1 MHAGNGRRERQLS
14 FPATGII
21 SMSDARDLLSVGV
34 DVGTTTTQIVFSRL
48 NLQDVSRPG
57 QIPRINITGREII
70 YQSPIVFTP
79 LIDFETIDAD
89 RLNEIMRREYS
100 AAGVNPS
107 QVETGAVIITGETAK
122 KKNADEILRVLSGL
136 AGEFVVSVAG
146 PNVESLIAGKGA
158 GAAEYSQKNY
168 ATVTNVDIGGGSA
181 NSATFHSGNLIGA
194 AAMNY
199 GGRILEI
206 ENATGRV
213 RHIAEPATHILADIG
228 LNLNIGDTPSL
239 DDLRRFTDRMADMTV
254 ELIEGTNSPLAQKIY
269 LTPPVGVSGKGS
281 VLMFSGG
288 IGHYYYNPITIN
300 SVSDA
305 TRHDDVG
312 PLLAESLRR
321 HAVLNTYTIV
331 PPAETVRATVLGAS
345 TQTVT
350 LSGSTIW
357 AEREILP
364 LKNVHVIRPIF
375 RAPENHRDYSKR
387 SDPSG
392 ERSRHLHDLPSKS
405 AQVPGS
411 AVYGDTSTT
420 PLSTAAPLS
429 ADVISRSIAEAVTRW
444 DINLTTDPFAIA
456 LELDRPLDYE
466 SLMQL
471 ATGLKDFADTMPAD
485 RPLIAIIERD
495 YAQALG
501 QTVKGLAPS
510 RALLVIDQV
519 GLSEG
524 DYIDIGTPLMDG
536 RVVPLSVKTLIFYH

>member
-1 MHAGNGRRERQLS
+1 MADS
-14 FPATGII
+14 
-21 SMSDARDLLSVGV
+21 RDLLSVGV
-34 DVGTTTTQIVFSRL
+34 DVGTTTTQVVFSRL

-57 QIPRINITGREII
+57 QIPRINITDRKVT

-79 LIDFETIDAD
+79 LIDSETIDAD
-89 RLNEIMRREYS
+89 KLNELVRSEYAS
-100 AAGVNPS
+100 AGIDPS
-107 QVETGAVIITGETAK
+107 QIETGAVIITGETAK
-122 KKNADEILRVLSGL
+122 KKNADEILRALSGL

-158 GAAEYSQKNY
+158 GAAQYSQTNF

-181 NSATFHSGNLIGA
+181 NSATFRSGNLIGA

-206 ENATGRV
+206 EHATGKV
-213 RHIAEPATHILADIG
+213 RHVAEPARRILADIG
-228 LNLNIGDTPSL
+228 LRLEIGDSPSL
-239 DDLRRFTDRMADMTV
+239 EELRRFTDRMADMTV

-288 IGHYYYNPITIN
+288 IGHYFYNPIPIN

-305 TRHDDVG
+305 TIHDDVG
-312 PLLAESLRR
+312 PLLAESLRK
-321 HAVLNTYTIV
+321 HAALNSYSIV

-364 LKNVHVIRPIF
+364 LKNVPVIRPVF
-375 RAPENHRDYSKR
+375 RAER
-387 SDPSG
+387 SDPELAEG
-392 ERSRHLHDLPSKS
+392 ERRRS
-405 AQVPGS
+405 AGLGGASS
-411 AVYGDTSTT
+411 AWREEQRAT
-420 PLSTAAPLS
+420 PLSAETISS
-429 ADVISRSIAEAVTRW
+429 AITDAVTRW
-444 DINLTTDPFAIA
+444 DVNLANDPFAIA
-456 LELDRPLDYE
+456 LELDRSLDYE
-466 SLMQL
+466 SLTQL
-471 ATGLKDFADTMPAD
+471 ANGLNDFANTMPSD

-501 QTVKGLAPS
+501 QTVKGLAPNRS
-510 RALLVIDQV
+510 LLVIDQV

>member
-1 MHAGNGRRERQLS
+1 MADS
-14 FPATGII
+14 
-21 SMSDARDLLSVGV
+21 RDLLSVGV

-57 QIPRINITGREII
+57 QIPRINITDRKVT

-79 LIDFETIDAD
+79 LIDSETIDAD
-89 RLNEIMRREYS
+89 KLNELVRSEYS
-100 AAGVNPS
+100 SAGVEPS

-122 KKNADEILRVLSGL
+122 KKNADEILRALSGL

-158 GAAEYSQKNY
+158 GAAQYSQTNF

-181 NSATFHSGNLIGA
+181 NSATFRSGNLIGA

-199 GGRILEI
+199 GGRILEV
-206 ENATGRV
+206 EHATGKV
-213 RHIAEPATHILADIG
+213 RHVAEPAKRILEDVG
-228 LNLNIGDTPSL
+228 LRLETGDLPSL
-239 DDLRRFTDRMADMTV
+239 EELRRFTDRMADMTV

-288 IGHYYYNPITIN
+288 IGHYYYNPIPIN

-305 TRHDDVG
+305 TIHDDVG
-312 PLLAESLRR
+312 PLLAESLRK
-321 HAVLNTYTIV
+321 HAVLNSYSIV

-364 LKNVHVIRPIF
+364 LKNVPVIRPTLAIAG
-375 RAPENHRDYSKR
+375 RVAEGVSRPEGINPASVSSAI
-387 SDPSG
+387 SD
-392 ERSRHLHDLPSKS
+392 
-405 AQVPGS
+405 
-411 AVYGDTSTT
+411 
-420 PLSTAAPLS
+420 
-429 ADVISRSIAEAVTRW
+429 AVTRW
-444 DINLTTDPFAIA
+444 DVNLATDPFAIA
-456 LELDRPLDYE
+456 LELDRSLDYE
-466 SLMQL
+466 SLTQL
-471 ATGLKDFADTMPAD
+471 ANGLKDFADTMPSD

-501 QTVKGLAPS
+501 QTVKGLAPNRS
-510 RALLVIDQV
+510 LLVIDQV

>member
-1 MHAGNGRRERQLS
+1 MPDSRA
-14 FPATGII
+14 
-21 SMSDARDLLSVGV
+21 LLSVGV
-34 DVGTTTTQIVFSRL
+34 DVGTTTTQVIFSRL
-48 NLQDVSRPG
+48 NLQDVSRAG
-57 QIPRINITGREII
+57 QIPRINITDRKVI

-79 LIDFETIDAD
+79 LVDADTIDAD
-89 RLNEIMRREYS
+89 KLNQIVRGEYLN
-100 AAGVNPS
+100 AGVDPS

-122 KKNADEILRVLSGL
+122 KKNADEILRALSGL

-158 GAAEYSQKNY
+158 GAAEYSQTNY
-168 ATVTNVDIGGGSA
+168 AIVTNVDIGGGSA
-181 NSATFHSGNLIGA
+181 NSATFRAGELIGA

-206 ENATGRV
+206 DHASGRV
-213 RHIAEPATHILADIG
+213 RHLAEPAKHILNDMG
-228 LNLNIGDTPSL
+228 LNLNVGDAPSL
-239 DDLRRFTDRMADMTV
+239 DDLHRFTDRMADMTV
-254 ELIEGTNSPLAQKIY
+254 ELIEGTSSPLAQKIY
-269 LTPPVGVSGKGS
+269 LTPPVGASGKGS

-288 IGHYYYNPITIN
+288 IGHYYYNPLPIN

-305 TRHDDVG
+305 TIHGDVG
-312 PLLAESLRR
+312 PLLAESLRKQP
-321 HAVLNTYTIV
+321 VLSTYTIV

-364 LKNVHVIRPIF
+364 LKNVPVIRP
-375 RAPENHRDYSKR
+375 A
-387 SDPSG
+387 
-392 ERSRHLHDLPSKS
+392 LPSS
-405 AQVPGS
+405 LEPA
-411 AVYGDTSTT
+411 AV
-420 PLSTAAPLS
+420 A
-429 ADVISRSIAEAVTRW
+429 RSISEAVIRW
-444 DINLTTDPFAIA
+444 DVNLATDPFAVA
-456 LELDRPLDYE
+456 LELDRALDYE
-466 SLMQL
+466 SLTQL
-471 ATGLKDFADTMPAD
+471 ANGLKEFANSMPGE
-485 RPLIAIIERD
+485 RPLIVIIERD

>member
-1 MHAGNGRRERQLS
+1 MADSR
-14 FPATGII
+14 A
-21 SMSDARDLLSVGV
+21 LLSVGV

-48 NLQDVSRPG
+48 NLQDVSRAG
-57 QIPRINITGREII
+57 QIPRINITDRKVI

-79 LIDFETIDAD
+79 LIDTETIDAD
-89 RLNEIMRREYS
+89 KLNQIVRSEYVN
-100 AAGVNPS
+100 AGVDPS

-122 KKNADEILRVLSGL
+122 KKNADEILRALSGL

-158 GAAEYSQKNY
+158 GAAQYSQTNY

-181 NSATFHSGNLIGA
+181 NSATFQSGNLIGA

-206 ENATGRV
+206 DHSSGRV
-213 RHIAEPATHILADIG
+213 RHIAEPARHILNDIG
-228 LNLNIGDTPSL
+228 LRVEIGELPSL

-254 ELIEGTNSPLAQKIY
+254 ELIEGTSSPLAQKIY
-269 LTPPVGVSGKGS
+269 LTPPVGASGKGS

-288 IGHYYYNPITIN
+288 IGHYYYNPIPIN
-300 SVSDA
+300 SLSDV
-305 TRHDDVG
+305 TIHGDVG
-312 PLLAESLRR
+312 PLLAESLRK
-321 HAVLNTYTIV
+321 HAVLHSYQVV

-357 AEREILP
+357 AESEILP
-364 LKNVHVIRPIF
+364 LKNVPVTRPMLPASL
-375 RAPENHRDYSKR
+375 AP
-387 SDPSG
+387 
-392 ERSRHLHDLPSKS
+392 
-405 AQVPGS
+405 A
-411 AVYGDTSTT
+411 T
-420 PLSTAAPLS
+420 
-429 ADVISRSIAEAVTRW
+429 ISRSIAEAVTRW
-444 DINLTTDPFAIA
+444 DVNLATDPFAVA
-456 LELDRPLDYE
+456 LELDRSLDYE
-466 SLMQL
+466 SLTQL
-471 ATGLKDFADTMPAD
+471 AKGLNDFSNTMPGD
-485 RPLIAIIERD
+485 RPLIVIIERD

>member
-1 MHAGNGRRERQLS
+1 MADS
-14 FPATGII
+14 
-21 SMSDARDLLSVGV
+21 RDLLSVGV

-57 QIPRINITGREII
+57 QIPRINITDRKVI

-79 LIDFETIDAD
+79 LVDSDTIDAD
-89 RLNEIMRREYS
+89 KLNQIVRSEYS
-100 AAGVNPS
+100 SAGVEPS

-122 KKNADEILRVLSGL
+122 KKNADEILRALSGL

-158 GAAEYSQKNY
+158 GAAQYSQTNF
-168 ATVTNVDIGGGSA
+168 ATVTNLDIGGGSA
-181 NSATFHSGNLIGA
+181 NSATFRSGNLIGA

-206 ENATGRV
+206 DHATGIV
-213 RHIAEPATHILADIG
+213 RHIAEPARRILEDIG
-228 LNLNIGDTPSL
+228 LRLEIGDSPSFE
-239 DDLRRFTDRMADMTV
+239 DLRRFTDRMADMTV

-288 IGHYYYNPITIN
+288 IGHYYYNPIPID

-305 TRHDDVG
+305 TIHDDVG
-312 PLLAESLRR
+312 PLLAESLRK
-321 HAVLNTYTIV
+321 HATLNSYSIV

-357 AEREILP
+357 AEKEILP
-364 LKNVHVIRPIF
+364 LKNVPVIRPIF
-375 RAPENHRDYSKR
+375 TIAGRVAEGVSRPEGINPASVSRAI
-387 SDPSG
+387 SD
-392 ERSRHLHDLPSKS
+392 
-405 AQVPGS
+405 
-411 AVYGDTSTT
+411 
-420 PLSTAAPLS
+420 
-429 ADVISRSIAEAVTRW
+429 AVTRW
-444 DINLTTDPFAIA
+444 DVNLATDPFAIA
-456 LELDRPLDYE
+456 LELDKSLDYE
-466 SLMQL
+466 SLTQL
-471 ATGLKDFADTMPAD
+471 ANGLKDFADTMPSD

-501 QTVKGLAPS
+501 QTVKGLAPNRS
-510 RALLVIDQV
+510 LLVIDQV

>member
-1 MHAGNGRRERQLS
+1 
-14 FPATGII
+14 
-21 SMSDARDLLSVGV
+21 MSDSRELLSVGV

-48 NLQDVSRPG
+48 NLQDVSRVG
-57 QIPRINITGREII
+57 QIPRIDITDRKVI

-79 LIDFETIDAD
+79 LIDPETIDAD
-89 RLNEIMRREYS
+89 RLNEIVRREYAS
-100 AAGVNPS
+100 AGVDPN

-122 KKNADEILRVLSGL
+122 KKNADEILLALSGL

-158 GAAEYSQKNY
+158 GAAQYSQKNY

-181 NSATFHSGNLIGA
+181 NSATFRTGNLIGA

-206 ENATGRV
+206 EHATGRV
-213 RHIAEPATHILADIG
+213 RHIAEPASHILDDIG
-228 LNLNIGDTPSL
+228 LRLQIGDSPPL
-239 DDLRRFTDRMADMTV
+239 EDLCRFTDRMADLTV
-254 ELIEGTNSPLAQKIY
+254 ELIEGTSSPLAQEIY

-288 IGHYYYNPITIN
+288 VGHYYYDPIPIH
-300 SVSDA
+300 SVSDV

-312 PLLAESLRR
+312 PLLAESLHK
-321 HAVLNTYTIV
+321 HAILNTYTIV
-331 PPAETVRATVLGAS
+331 PPSETLRATVLGAS

-364 LKNVHVIRPIF
+364 LKNVPVTRP
-375 RAPENHRDYSKR
+375 S
-387 SDPSG
+387 
-392 ERSRHLHDLPSKS
+392 LPASLE
-405 AQVPGS
+405 P
-411 AVYGDTSTT
+411 TS
-420 PLSTAAPLS
+420 
-429 ADVISRSIAEAVTRW
+429 VSRSIAEAVTRW
-444 DINLTTDPFAIA
+444 DVNLATDPFAVA
-456 LELDRPLDYE
+456 LELDRSLDYE
-466 SLMQL
+466 SLTQL
-471 ATGLKDFADTMPAD
+471 ATGLKDFADTMPGD